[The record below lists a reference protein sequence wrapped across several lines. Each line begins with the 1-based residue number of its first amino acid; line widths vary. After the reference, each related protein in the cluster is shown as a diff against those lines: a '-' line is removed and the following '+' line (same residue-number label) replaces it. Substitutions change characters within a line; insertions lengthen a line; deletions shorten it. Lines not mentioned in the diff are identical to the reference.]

1 MEKEPDPAGVDRA
14 RVEKIL
20 RVAFRNGA
28 SDVHF
33 KAGERVLLRIKGKLQ
48 AVDVPPLRPHDTEAV
63 LRALRPEHVPE
74 SALEGLEELDFSYSV
89 SGVGR
94 FRVNAFRQRGSVAL
108 VVRVIPLE
116 VPTLKD
122 LNLPQAVE
130 SLAKKLRGLVLV
142 TGATGSGKSTT
153 LAALIDQINATRTSH
168 VITIEDPIEFFF
180 RNQRC
185 SIVQREI
192 GSDTSSFSGALRAAL
207 RQDPDVIMIGEMRDT
222 ETIDIALKAAET
234 GHLVLSSV
242 HTTDAVKTVHRLISV
257 FPTSEQ
263 AMVRIRVAEAL
274 QGVVSQRLLPR
285 LDQKGLVLAAEVMVS
300 TRAIQECIREGEWS
314 HQLPELIARGSHYG
328 MQTLDQ
334 ALLELLRE
342 QRIGREVALSAATSP
357 GELDLQIRMGGSDD
371 DMQLDHH
378 IYDEQAEKTLPTIPE
393 PDVPEP
399 DVPEQDALEADV
411 QS

>member
-1 MEKEPDPAGVDRA
+1 MEQEPDPGGVDRA

-48 AVDVPPLRPHDTEAV
+48 AVDVPPLKPHDTEAV

-74 SALEGLEELDFSYSV
+74 SELDRLQELDFSYSV

-116 VPTLKD
+116 VPTLRD
-122 LNLPQAVE
+122 LHLPQAVR
-130 SLAKKLRGLVLV
+130 SLAKKQRGLVLV

-153 LAALIDQINATRTSH
+153 LAALIDQINATRTAH

-192 GSDTSSFSGALRAAL
+192 GSDTSSFSGALKAAL
-207 RQDPDVIMIGEMRDT
+207 LQDPDVIMIGEMRDT
-222 ETIDIALKAAET
+222 ETIDVALKAAET
-234 GHLVLSSV
+234 GHLVLSSA

-285 LDQKGLVLAAEVMVS
+285 LDQKGLVLAAEIMIS
-300 TRAIQECIREGEWS
+300 TRAIQECIREAD
-314 HQLPELIARGSHYG
+314 HQLPELIARGNHYG
-328 MQTLDQ
+328 MQTFDQ

-342 QRIGREVALSAATSP
+342 QKIGREVALSAATNP
-357 GELDLQIRMGGSDD
+357 GDLDLQIRMGGSDEE
-371 DMQLDHH
+371 MQLDHH
-378 IYDEQAEKTLPTIPE
+378 IYDEQAEKTLPTLPEADASE
-393 PDVPEP
+393 PD
-399 DVPEQDALEADV
+399 LEGSN

>member
-1 MEKEPDPAGVDRA
+1 MDEGAAAGGVDRA

-33 KAGERVLLRIKGKLQ
+33 KAGERVLLRVKGKLQ
-48 AVDVPPLRPHDTEAV
+48 AVDAPPLRPHDTESV
-63 LRALRPEHVPE
+63 LRALRPAHLPE
-74 SALEGLEELDFSYSV
+74 SELERLEELDFSYSV

-116 VPTLKD
+116 VPSLKD
-122 LNLPQAVE
+122 LNLPSVIG
-130 SLAKKLRGLVLV
+130 SLAEKHRGLVLV

-153 LAALIDQINATRTSH
+153 LAALIDQINHTRSSH

-180 RNQRC
+180 RNKRC

-192 GSDTSSFSGALRAAL
+192 GSDTSSFAGALKAAL

-234 GHLVLSSV
+234 GHLVLSTA
-242 HTTDAVKTVHRLISV
+242 HTTDAAKTIQRLISV
-257 FPTSEQ
+257 FPPSEQ
-263 AMVRIRVAEAL
+263 AMMRIRISEAL
-274 QGVVSQRLLPR
+274 QAVVSQRLLPR
-285 LDQKGLVLAAEVMVS
+285 LDQKGLVPAAEVMIS
-300 TRAIQECIREGEWS
+300 TRVIQECIRAAERS
-314 HQLPELIARGSHYG
+314 HQLPEFIARGRHYG
-328 MQTLDQ
+328 MQTFDQ
-334 ALLELLRE
+334 ALLQLLRE
-342 QRIGREVALSAATSP
+342 QKIGREVALSAATSP
-357 GELDLQIRMGGSDD
+357 ADLDLQIRMGGTYDE
-371 DMQLDHH
+371 MELDHH

-393 PDVPEP
+393 PDASKP
-399 DVPEQDALEADV
+399 DVEG
-411 QS
+411 QSQS